1 MRIGKTGKLKPD
13 GRNVCAAARFSKRHT
28 LLAARHFLTM
38 NKPNHHLFVCGS
50 FRANGE
56 RQGVCHKKDSM
67 SILSYLQGEIQ
78 DRMLDGV
85 EVAVTGCM
93 NACTKGPVM
102 VDYPTG
108 NYYRVPNNDA
118 IDAILDA
125 IENNS
130 VAEDF
135 LLT

>member
-1 MRIGKTGKLKPD
+1 MKHHPTSSDLLDP
-13 GRNVCAAARFSKRHT
+13 CYSLPALSPSKGS
-28 LLAARHFLTM
+28 LLLLTM
-38 NKPNHHLFVCGS
+38 NKPAHHLFVCGS

-67 SILSYLQGEIQ
+67 SLLSYLQGEIQ
-78 DRMLDGV
+78 DRSLDGV

-93 NACTKGPVM
+93 NVCVKGPVM
-102 VDYPTG
+102 VDYPSG

-125 IENNS
+125 IENGTT
-130 VAEDF
+130 AEEY

>member
-1 MRIGKTGKLKPD
+1 MQKPD
-13 GRNVCAAARFSKRHT
+13 KHILVCA
-28 LLAARHFLTM
+28 
-38 NKPNHHLFVCGS
+38 S
-50 FRANGE
+50 FRAGGDA
-56 RQGVCHKKDSM
+56 QGVCHKKESM
-67 SILSYLQGEIQ
+67 SLLSYLQGEIQ

-93 NACTKGPVM
+93 NVCTKGPVM

-125 IENNS
+125 IEGGN
-130 VAEDF
+130 VAEEY